1 MADAIAANP
10 KADVVVNFASL
21 RSAEEATLDILKYSQ
36 IRTIAIIAE
45 GIPENKTK
53 RLNKLAKEQGVTIIG
68 PATVGGIKPGC
79 FKIGNTGGMLDN
91 ILDSRLYRP
100 GRV

>member
-1 MADAIAANP
+1 M
-10 KADVVVNFASL
+10 
-21 RSAEEATLDILKYSQ
+21 ILWITICIFFK
-36 IRTIAIIAE
+36 IKTIAIIAE

-53 RLNKLAKEQGVTIIG
+53 KLNKLARDQGVTIIG

-91 ILDSRLYRP
+91 ILDSKELFMKIFRA
-100 GRV
+100 VT

>member
-1 MADAIAANP
+1 MANSIFSGDHNQKFYWGQKEVLIPVYKHMADAIAANP

-21 RSAEEATLDILKYSQ
+21 RSAEEATLDILKHPQ

-53 RLNKLAKEQGVTIIG
+53 KFRIRYKQQV
-68 PATVGGIKPGC
+68 
-79 FKIGNTGGMLDN
+79 
-91 ILDSRLYRP
+91 
-100 GRV
+100 

>member
-1 MADAIAANP
+1 MYFFKI
-10 KADVVVNFASL
+10 K
-21 RSAEEATLDILKYSQ
+21 
-36 IRTIAIIAE
+36 TIAIIAE

-53 RLNKLAKEQGVTIIG
+53 KLNKLARDQGVTIIG

-91 ILDSRLYRP
+91 ILDSKEPFMFLELFRYDY
-100 GRV
+100 VIE